1 MDQGFFLKL
10 ISDTVLLGRLVYF
23 HFIFIKKLSL
33 NNFPLGKLIYCEFAE
48 RKRKTMKEIEPIML
62 LIRICALFGYR
73 SSLNLLLT
81 MILHLPTVKTLSY
94 MNKKNL

>member
-1 MDQGFFLKL
+1 MDQGFFSKL
-10 ISDTVLLGRLVYF
+10 VSDTVLLGRLVYF

-62 LIRICALFGYR
+62 LIRICALLGYR

-81 MILHLPTVKTLSY
+81 MILYLPTVKTKLY
-94 MNKKNL
+94 E